1 MSDDNN
7 FDDVPEPGEEKS
19 EAGEGPSVLRVPPP
33 PRPKT
38 KEELEHEV
46 EEKARDQKL
55 IHLRLV
61 GKITNTEANL
71 IIINESHGFC
81 NAIKRYLLKNEHVLF
96 ASYKKEFGVDPSMFV
111 NTDGQVSALDALIE
125 ACDKLHVDL
134 KELQSVA
141 EQALKDFG

>member
-7 FDDVPEPGEEKS
+7 FDDVPEPV
-19 EAGEGPSVLRVPPP
+19 AGEPTSVLRIPPP

-46 EEKARDQKL
+46 EEKARDRKN
-55 IHLRLV
+55 IYLRLV
-61 GKITNTEANL
+61 GKITKTEANL

-81 NAIKRYLLKNEHVLF
+81 NALKRYLLKNEHVLF
-96 ASYKKEFGVDPSMFV
+96 ASYKKEFGVDPSMYV
-111 NTDGQVSALDALIE
+111 NTDDQLSALDALIE

-134 KELQSVA
+134 KELETLASDALA
-141 EQALKDFG
+141 EFG

>member
-1 MSDDNN
+1 MSDDN
-7 FDDVPEPGEEKS
+7 FDDVPEP
-19 EAGEGPSVLRVPPP
+19 EAGESTGVLRVPPP

-38 KEELEHEV
+38 KDELEHET

-55 IHLRLV
+55 IYLRLV
-61 GKITNTEANL
+61 GKITPTEANL

-81 NAIKRYLLKNEHVLF
+81 NALKRYLLKNEHVLF
-96 ASYKKEFGVDPSMFV
+96 ASYKKEFGVDPSMYV
-111 NTDGQVSALDALIE
+111 NTDGEVTALDALID

-141 EQALKDFG
+141 EQALSEFG